1 MLRRWR
7 GRRGRCVL
15 LVFRLMGLK
24 FRRMRL
30 CSGMSESEVSS
41 LETNLI
47 VGTLL
52 GTTKEAA
59 EMFDV
64 FVKNKLKV
72 IKTIFSLDQVNELV
86 KTYESGNV
94 SGKLVVKM

>member
-1 MLRRWR
+1 MKLYSGTSESGVSMR
-7 GRRGRCVL
+7 GRV
-15 LVFRLMGLK
+15 
-24 FRRMRL
+24 
-30 CSGMSESEVSS
+30 E
-41 LETNLI
+41 LI

-52 GTTKEAA
+52 GTTKEAQ

-72 IKTIFSLDQVNELV
+72 VKTIFTLDQVNELV

-94 SGKLVVKM
+94 SGKLVVKL